1 MTFLEKPFA
10 FIIIIIVSKLLT
22 DWKILPS
29 DTKRALSRIIINIT
43 LPCAVLHA
51 FENFHPQGAYY
62 LLIVMGVLLNLAALL
77 LAYIMTRKLP
87 TMTRVVILLAASGLN
102 IGNFSF
108 PLIEAFFGTEAVA
121 VSSFL
126 DSGNALMSTCGN
138 LIIVMGIFGLEQ
150 KGEKLTLK
158 STAMKF
164 LKSATFDVYVVA
176 IIVTGLGFQ
185 IPHIIMA
192 VTAPAAASN
201 AFLSMMLIG
210 CAMRIEFNREFLGA
224 TAIVLFVKMFIS
236 AAVSLLL
243 FNFMPIDRVLRCA
256 LVIAAFSP
264 VSSAATI
271 LTEQAGADNSLTSY
285 ISSISIIIVLAV
297 DMLLAAVWAV

>member
-1 MTFLEKPFA
+1 MGFLEKPVA

-22 DWKILPS
+22 DLKILPA
-29 DTKRALSRIIINIT
+29 DTKKALSSIIINIT

-51 FENFHPQGAYY
+51 FENFRPQGSYY
-62 LLIVMGVLLNLAALL
+62 FLILTGVLLNIAALA
-77 LAYIMTRKLP
+77 LAYVLSRNLP
-87 TMTRVVILLAASGLN
+87 KMTRVVILLAASGLN

-108 PLIEAFFGTEAVA
+108 PIIEAFFGSEAVA

-138 LIIVMGIFGLEQ
+138 LIIVLALFGLKKE
-150 KGEKLTLK
+150 GEVIDFKYIV
-158 STAMKF
+158 MRF
-164 LKSATFDVYVVA
+164 LKSMTFDTYVFA
-176 IIVTGLGFQ
+176 IVVTSLGFQ
-185 IPHIIMA
+185 IPHFLMA
-192 VTAPAAASN
+192 ITAPAASSN

-224 TAIVLFVKMFIS
+224 TGIVLAVKMIVS
-236 AAVSLLL
+236 VAVSLLL
-243 FNFMPIDRVLRCA
+243 FYFMPIDRVFRYA

-271 LTEQAGADNSLTSY
+271 LTDQAGGDNSLTSY
-285 ISSISIIIVLAV
+285 ISSISIIIVLVMDIA
-297 DMLLAAVWAV
+297 MASFWAV